1 MDQPECEAGALMRG
15 AEQSVTGM
23 ASEAEVSLSLSS
35 VEGRVGRPPIAGL
48 GLAICRRIVAQH
60 SGRI

>member
-23 ASEAEVSLSLSS
+23 ASEAEVSLSS
-35 VEGRVGRPPIAGL
+35 VEGRLVRTPIAGL

>member
-1 MDQPECEAGALMRG
+1 MDQRECEAGALMRG

-23 ASEAEVSLSLSS
+23 REAEVSLSLPS
-35 VEGRVGRPPIAGL
+35 VEGRLGRTPIAGL

-60 SGRI
+60 SRRI

>member
-1 MDQPECEAGALMRG
+1 MRG

-23 ASEAEVSLSLSS
+23 REAEVSLSLPS
-35 VEGRVGRPPIAGL
+35 VEGRLGRTPIAGL

-60 SGRI
+60 SRRI